1 MKTLRTLT
9 FAATPSSQK
18 DPTLARRAKL
28 IGHLEEQKQLLG
40 DPLHVRV
47 VQRWVI
53 QDNGVKS
60 PVELKKRVRPWWR
73 TDDAGAVYLKVRY
86 GARALEFEKGKPAI
100 LVKDK
105 TKLVPTIDTLIAAIQ
120 AGELDEQLAQHAS
133 MRVAKPAKGGRAP
146 VG

>member
-1 MKTLRTLT
+1 MKTLKSLT
-9 FAATPSSQK
+9 FAATPTGQK
-18 DPTLARRAKL
+18 NPTMARRAKL
-28 IGHLEEQKQLLG
+28 IAHLEEQKQLVS

-53 QDNGVKS
+53 QDSGIKS

-105 TKLVPTIDTLIAAIQ
+105 AKLLPTIDTLIAAIQ

-133 MRVAKPAKGGRAP
+133 LRPAKATNVVPG
-146 VG
+146 